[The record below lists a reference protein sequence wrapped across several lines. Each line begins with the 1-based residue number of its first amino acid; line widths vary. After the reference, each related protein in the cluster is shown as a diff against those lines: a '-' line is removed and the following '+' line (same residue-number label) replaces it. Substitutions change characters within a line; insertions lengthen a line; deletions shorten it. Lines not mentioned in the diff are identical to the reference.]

1 VIAER
6 SSFDAPLIFTE
17 LAPLRGRGRELQ
29 RLDTRD
35 SDYVW
40 DLSPDGTRIAVLEC
54 LTGKIE
60 VISPSNQQRVTINM
74 ESISTS
80 CFLDWAP
87 DGERKDESP
96 RYKLIDLGTF
106 GGPASYYSEAG
117 IGSRVLNNR
126 GDVAGYADTSIPDPS
141 APNCFNLDCF
151 VSHAFRWH
159 NGVRTDLGA
168 FPGVNGSA
176 VSAINGRGWIVGF
189 SEYGPIDPLTGS
201 PHAAAA
207 LWRDGQMISLGT
219 LEGGADSNAIGVND
233 RGQIIGF
240 ASNLIPD
247 PLDPFGLPTQLR
259 TFLWEN
265 GVMRD
270 IGTLGGPDALPAT
283 GINNRGQV
291 TGSSYVNFVP
301 NPSTGVPTADPF
313 LWEDGNMIDLGSF
326 GGTNGGGLAVSN
338 RGQVMGQSNLAGD
351 VETHAF
357 LWNHGILTH
366 SKTLGKGPF
375 QLQFGSTR
383 LERSWAVQLSKETRS
398 TRHFFGRT
406 A

>member
-1 VIAER
+1 
-6 SSFDAPLIFTE
+6 
-17 LAPLRGRGRELQ
+17 
-29 RLDTRD
+29 
-35 SDYVW
+35 
-40 DLSPDGTRIAVLEC
+40 
-54 LTGKIE
+54 
-60 VISPSNQQRVTINM
+60 
-74 ESISTS
+74 
-80 CFLDWAP
+80 
-87 DGERKDESP
+87 
-96 RYKLIDLGTF
+96 
-106 GGPASYYSEAG
+106 
-117 IGSRVLNNR
+117 
-126 GDVAGYADTSIPDPS
+126 
-141 APNCFNLDCF
+141 
-151 VSHAFRWH
+151 
-159 NGVRTDLGA
+159 
-168 FPGVNGSA
+168 
-176 VSAINGRGWIVGF
+176 
-189 SEYGPIDPLTGS
+189 
-201 PHAAAA
+201 
-207 LWRDGQMISLGT
+207 MISLGT
-219 LEGGADSNAIGVND
+219 LEGGADSNAVGVND

-375 QLQFGSTR
+375 HLQFGSTR

-398 TRHFFGRT
+398 TRQFFGRT